1 MEYVYYVDNQ
11 QVKEEQ
17 EIKLLKVYN
26 NHNEEIDGK
35 IVAFWIKENAL
46 PNYEEEFLQ
55 SRINDVVYVCLDSSN
70 DEIVGV
76 CSGNS
81 VYFEQLR
88 NHFFYL
94 RIFVA
99 EKWRGNN
106 RNVAIN
112 LYYGTYDLL
121 NELKV
126 FNLQNI
132 VGILIVYESEHL
144 NKVINY
150 YHSEKYRNQV
160 LVGFTD
166 KNEQIRITYFND
178 VKMF

>member
-1 MEYVYYVDNQ
+1 MLRGIEPKEIKENLNQIIKSENKMEYIYYLDNE

-17 EIKLLKVYN
+17 EVKLLKVYN

-46 PNYEEEFLQ
+46 ANYEEEFLQ

-99 EKWRGNN
+99 ER
-106 RNVAIN
+106 
-112 LYYGTYDLL
+112 T
-121 NELKV
+121 NEDRV
-126 FNLQNI
+126 N
-132 VGILIVYESEHL
+132 G
-144 NKVINY
+144 
-150 YHSEKYRNQV
+150 
-160 LVGFTD
+160 
-166 KNEQIRITYFND
+166 KNCIAEQSN
-178 VKMF
+178 